1 MVQRLDW
8 DFAARGSSKVNQY
21 SFSPCVQTTLHVP
34 PRVRKEVDDMNSNIL
49 GLYDQLAK
57 LSAELKVGE
66 TTEEPLG
73 KTNLNTCI
81 SGSPESGF
89 KYSIQG
95 SASCPPSLSKAR
107 NCLALSQFAHLPRQ
121 SSTSLLWRLRLAM
134 WASLERKT
142 RQQPQ
147 QQRVSAK
154 KGLETYCLQ
163 MFSYTG

>member
-1 MVQRLDW
+1 M
-8 DFAARGSSKVNQY
+8 
-21 SFSPCVQTTLHVP
+21 
-34 PRVRKEVDDMNSNIL
+34 DDMNSNIL

-89 KYSIQG
+89 NYSIQG

-107 NCLALSQFAHLPRQ
+107 NCLALSQFAHIAPVAAEARHVGIFGAEDQ
-121 SSTSLLWRLRLAM
+121 AAASAAEGVSKERSGNLLF
-134 WASLERKT
+134 T
-142 RQQPQ
+142 D
-147 QQRVSAK
+147 V
-154 KGLETYCLQ
+154 
-163 MFSYTG
+163 